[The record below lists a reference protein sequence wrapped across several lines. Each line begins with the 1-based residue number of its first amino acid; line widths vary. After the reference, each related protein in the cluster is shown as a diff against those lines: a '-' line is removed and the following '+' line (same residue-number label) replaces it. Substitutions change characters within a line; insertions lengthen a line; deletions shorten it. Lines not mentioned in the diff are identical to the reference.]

1 MASGEERKHKEKDG
15 EHKKKTNQVKT
26 KRQNDCSRSEKGARQ
41 SGWMREGGCV
51 TTPIR
56 YDREREREVGGIE
69 GEGGGLIGLGGR
81 KP

>member
-1 MASGEERKHKEKDG
+1 MVKRGSIKKKMENT
-15 EHKKKTNQVKT
+15 KKTNQVKT

-56 YDREREREVGGIE
+56 YDREREVGGIE

>member
-15 EHKKKTNQVKT
+15 EHKKTNQVKT

-56 YDREREREVGGIE
+56 YDEREVGGIE

>member
-15 EHKKKTNQVKT
+15 EHKKKWTRLKQKDRMIAVAQK
-26 KRQNDCSRSEKGARQ
+26 KEQDKAGGWERAAASQLRSD
-41 SGWMREGGCV
+41 M
-51 TTPIR
+51 T
-56 YDREREREVGGIE
+56 EREREVGGIE

>member
-1 MASGEERKHKEKDG
+1 MVKRGSIKKKMENT
-15 EHKKKTNQVKT
+15 KKTNQVKT

-56 YDREREREVGGIE
+56 YDREREVGGIE
-69 GEGGGLIGLGGR
+69 GEEGGLIGLGGR

>member
-1 MASGEERKHKEKDG
+1 MVKRGSI
-15 EHKKKTNQVKT
+15 KKKMENTKKMNQVKT

-69 GEGGGLIGLGGR
+69 EEGGGLIGLGGR